1 MPRGKNRSTYGASLK
16 ASGHDGRIAE
26 SSAAYGGRMEKVR
39 PVFDVDLRGGALW
52 GLLFTIFGG
61 QQKDYRKK
69 RVLVAQGLDSCLIPK
84 E

>member
-1 MPRGKNRSTYGASLK
+1 
-16 ASGHDGRIAE
+16 
-26 SSAAYGGRMEKVR
+26 MEKVR

-69 RVLVAQGLDSCLIPK
+69 RVLVAQGLDSCLIP
-84 E
+84 EE